1 MGHLQPGRWVW
12 APARTREGGTKK
24 QTFKYFTLENTL
36 MVYQQ
41 EVGWGT
47 GDVWDGDYS
56 PQKLINP
63 KWARNLFKCES
74 VDKKSC
80 GKVTSGKCA
89 SPYGRLAFPEQG
101 MRKNLEG

>member
-1 MGHLQPGRWVW
+1 
-12 APARTREGGTKK
+12 
-24 QTFKYFTLENTL
+24 
-36 MVYQQ
+36 MVYQK
-41 EVGWGT
+41 EVGWGM

-101 MRKNLEG
+101 MRGTCHTGKTWKGRLHLNKTLAP